1 MPWAKIKKTSS
12 QFRDSGLVN
21 SKIKVSDLRDPEI
34 KQKSEHTCE
43 NGSVLKVGKAFLFRR
58 QDFRVLRSRK
68 EKESQLRFQVSK
80 IENFLEGKKQGRLQ
94 HRLQL
99 GIPLPCEAGR
109 TVDQVPI
116 LGKWSHRLKS
126 TEKFKE
132 KDRKG
137 GKSSLCTS
145 EIFSN
150 SDTLSKHS

>member
-1 MPWAKIKKTSS
+1 
-12 QFRDSGLVN
+12 VN

-94 HRLQL
+94 HCYYR
-99 GIPLPCEAGR
+99 
-109 TVDQVPI
+109 
-116 LGKWSHRLKS
+116 HRINALRQMICRDEMFFRKIS
-126 TEKFKE
+126 DYFFVTEF
-132 KDRKG
+132 
-137 GKSSLCTS
+137 
-145 EIFSN
+145 
-150 SDTLSKHS
+150 